1 MRRRENDATGSP
13 QVSIRVSA
21 EDRRSADRQPV
32 TTMSACSAAILL
44 HHGVDPEQFAVEGA
58 VPHTNAIEISEMGL
72 VDGHLTLTILL
83 PMPYGC
89 GRMTIMTGENA
100 SISLPGMELSPS
112 VAAAAVGRPVG
123 RLSGHPALENL
134 PEFLVTEVVLTNE
147 AGQRPTTVL
156 RFDDQVKR
164 LTAAQNTTRPY
175 H

>member
-1 MRRRENDATGSP
+1 M
-13 QVSIRVSA
+13 RVSDD
-21 EDRRSADRQPV
+21 DRRSTDRPAV

-44 HHGVDPEQFAVEGA
+44 HHGVDPEQFAVVGA
-58 VPHTNAIEISEMGL
+58 VPHTNAMEISEVRL

-83 PMPYGC
+83 PMPYGR
-89 GRMTIMTGENA
+89 GRMTIITGENA
-100 SISLPGMELSPS
+100 SISLPGMELSSS